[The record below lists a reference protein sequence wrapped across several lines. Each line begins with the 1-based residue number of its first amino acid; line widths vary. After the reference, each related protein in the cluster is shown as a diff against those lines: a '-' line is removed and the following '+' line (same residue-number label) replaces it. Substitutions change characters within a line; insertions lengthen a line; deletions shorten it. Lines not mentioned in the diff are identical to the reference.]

1 MATETFQ
8 PTDLATD
15 QESTSPALPRQQP
28 LLALRRFVRGAQQV
42 ILYPSDHPSFEA
54 ALRRAFDGCCELLA
68 LFPTWTLHVG
78 PDDLSLMGESLPSE
92 GHLDRF
98 GQRLR
103 ERMIPALTFVG
114 GATEQELVE
123 LLRVLSTPPHAIEA
137 QGGAEL
143 CLRRAGV
150 RHILLKAPDDPPP
163 YQAEWASFVAGQE
176 AADGTALEKL
186 LSLCP
191 ESCRTAQ
198 EAGEIGADGDDTL
211 AWLIG
216 VLSATA
222 ATLPEGQPA
231 REQWLR
237 QTLLAIREFTPALQR
252 RLFRVY
258 PCQERDVLGEVAS
271 LLPPEQSAEL
281 LLGYPNAV
289 VGEPSAQL
297 EAVLKRLMPDRER
310 ALQVEPVVKETL
322 LSRGMTEESYHSV
335 VSLVLRR
342 HLNAVAPALNLEE
355 ARGEVRSASL
365 LTDIIASVSARALQ
379 ENRLEMLLE
388 LTSSPSELEGRDQLA
403 TLLAEELVGSL
414 ADLAD
419 DRAADVLRRVEEAI
433 AFGALSPPE
442 KRLLRLNVTQASSPD
457 LCRRMARF
465 LLREPRQKNAFLLGM
480 IARAEEG
487 FEALLLIATEASAA
501 WLQGSAGSAIL
512 RMGERS
518 AQGCYQIL
526 RSAAPKE
533 ATALARALALSGG
546 EESLGRALW
555 ALEHPDVEVVVGLM
569 EALAHSRDEKAE
581 LVLLEALQTGCPEIE
596 NAAVLSLGGHPS
608 DEAVA
613 ALSSLLAGP
622 FALRRADL
630 VASAVKALG
639 QIGRPECVPPLRDL
653 LKRKSL
659 LRPRQTREL
668 QALAAEA
675 LAAIPDPAAVQV
687 LREEAARGS
696 TELSSLCKR
705 ALEQRHS
712 MLQAEAGDAPTR

>member
-1 MATETFQ
+1 MATQTFQ
-8 PTDLATD
+8 PTELATD
-15 QESTSPALPRQQP
+15 QESTSPAFPRQQP

-42 ILYPSDHPSFEA
+42 ILYPSDHPSFED
-54 ALRRAFDGCCELLA
+54 ALRRAFDGCRKLLT
-68 LFPTWTLHVG
+68 LFPTWTLQVG

-103 ERMIPALTFVG
+103 ERMIPALTFVE
-114 GATEQELVE
+114 GATEQELLE
-123 LLRVLSTPPHAIEA
+123 LLRVLATPPQAIEA

-143 CLRRAGV
+143 CLGRAGV
-150 RHILLKAPDDPPP
+150 RHILLKAPDAPPA

-176 AADGTALEKL
+176 TADGTALEKL

-198 EAGEIGADGDDTL
+198 EGGEIGAGTDDTL
-211 AWLIG
+211 AWLVG
-216 VLSATA
+216 VLGATA
-222 ATLPEGQPA
+222 ARLPEGAPA
-231 REQWLR
+231 REQWLQ
-237 QTLLAIREFTPALQR
+237 QTLLAIRELTPALER
-252 RLFRVY
+252 SLFRVY
-258 PCQERDVLGEVAS
+258 PCHERDALGDVAS
-271 LLPPEQSAEL
+271 LLAPEQAAEL

-297 EAVLKRLMPDRER
+297 EAVLKRLMPNRER
-310 ALQVEPVVKETL
+310 ALQVEPLVKETL
-322 LSRGMTEESYHSV
+322 LSRGMTEESYDSV

-342 HLNAVAPALNLEE
+342 HLNAVALPLDLKE

-365 LTDIIASVSARALQ
+365 LTDIIATVSARALQ

-403 TLLAEELVGSL
+403 THLAEELVGSL
-414 ADLAD
+414 PELAD
-419 DRAADVLRRVEEAI
+419 GRAADVLRRVEEAI
-433 AFGALSPPE
+433 AFGTLSPQD

-465 LLREPRQKNAFLLGM
+465 LLREPRQENAFLLGM

-487 FEALLLIATEASAA
+487 FDALLLVATEASVA

-518 AQGCYQIL
+518 AEGCYQIL

-533 ATALARALALSGG
+533 AIALARALVLSGG
-546 EESLGRALW
+546 QESLGRALW
-555 ALEHPDVEVVVGLM
+555 ALEHPDPEVVAGLM
-569 EALAHSRDEKAE
+569 EALAHSRDEAAE
-581 LVLLEALQTGCPEIE
+581 LVLLEALQAGCPEIQE
-596 NAAVLSLGGHPS
+596 AAALSLGGHPS
-608 DEAVA
+608 DGAVA

-630 VASAVKALG
+630 VTSAVKALG
-639 QIGRPECVPPLRDL
+639 QIGRPECVPPLRAL

-659 LRPRQTREL
+659 LRRRQTREL

-675 LAAIPDPAAVQV
+675 LAAIPDPAAEQV
-687 LREEAARGS
+687 LQEEATRGS

-712 MLQAEAGDAPTR
+712 MPQAEPGHVRT